1 LSENFENNCFRQII
15 PHYLQTQL
23 NNKTF
28 IKFVFPLANREFCLT
43 GEFNEFCA
51 KNVKVICVRHCHGS
65 SLDLTLGHVTID
77 IRVEGAILVHS
88 EGAILV
94 HSEKTFNILGRSHPS
109 FTRLIL
115 G

>member
-1 LSENFENNCFRQII
+1 M
-15 PHYLQTQL
+15 
-23 NNKTF
+23 
-28 IKFVFPLANREFCLT
+28 
-43 GEFNEFCA
+43 EFNVPGYIYFRFHVDLLKRAEDDSFPSQ
-51 KNVKVICVRHCHGS
+51 IRDDIQLPPCHGS

-94 HSEKTFNILGRSHPS
+94 HSEGTSDTLGRSHPS
-109 FTRLIL
+109 FTRLTL